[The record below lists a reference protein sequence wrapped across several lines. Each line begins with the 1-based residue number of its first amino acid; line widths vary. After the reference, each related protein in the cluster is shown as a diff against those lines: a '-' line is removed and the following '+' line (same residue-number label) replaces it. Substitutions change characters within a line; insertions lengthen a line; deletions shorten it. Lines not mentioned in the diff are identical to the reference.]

1 MKFVVSLLAVVL
13 VNVLVAG
20 PAAAQGPARP
30 DPRIGPAVRP
40 LPLNLRADATVVTY
54 DADTGERI
62 VIRQGSN
69 IVECQPEDPESG
81 FTRCYNKV
89 LAPRNDLAAKL
100 RAEGKTPE
108 EIQAAITA
116 AVEAGDIPEP
126 PTGTMS
132 YRIYNRDD
140 RIRYLWVMRVP
151 GATEE
156 SIGVSTTSQRD
167 NALAGRG
174 FPWLMRAGTPAAH
187 VMMPIN
193 NTLYSNK
200 SVEQKIAEAV
210 LPLPADLQADATV
223 YTYDPD
229 TGERIVLRQGT
240 NQVECQPPNPA
251 TENTICQNVSGAT
264 QRDMS
269 AKLRAEGK
277 SGQEIQAAVAAARE
291 AGTIPERAFGE
302 MMYLLRHNDRQIKL
316 LWVMLTPGATP
327 ESIGV
332 STESQRNNALK
343 GEGRP
348 WLMRAGT
355 PGAHIMIPINGTPL
369 SSGYTP

>member
-1 MKFVVSLLAVVL
+1 
-13 VNVLVAG
+13 
-20 PAAAQGPARP
+20 
-30 DPRIGPAVRP
+30 
-40 LPLNLRADATVVTY
+40 LPINLRADATVVTY
-54 DADTGERI
+54 DETTGERI

-69 IVECQPEDPESG
+69 IVECQPEDAASG

-89 LAPRNDLAAKL
+89 LAPRNDLTAKL
-100 RAEGKTPE
+100 RAEGKSGE
-108 EIQAAITA
+108 EIRAAIAA
-116 AVEAGDIPEP
+116 AVAAGNIAEP

-156 SIGVSTTSQRD
+156 SSGISTASQRD

-174 FPWLMRAGTPAAH
+174 FPWLMAEGTPAAH

-200 SVEQKIAEAV
+200 TTEQKIAEAV
-210 LPLPADLQADATV
+210 APLPADLQADATV

-229 TGERIVLRQGT
+229 TGDRITLRQGS

-251 TENTICQNVSGAT
+251 SEQTICQSTRGASG
-264 QRDMS
+264 RDLS
-269 AKLRAEGK
+269 AKLRAEGR
-277 SGQEIQAAVAAARE
+277 SGQEVQAAMAAARE
-291 AGTIPERAFGE
+291 RGEVAAPGFGE
-302 MMYLLRHNDRQIKL
+302 MMYLVRHNDRQIKL
-316 LWVMLTPGATP
+316 LWVMITPGATP

-332 STESQRNNALK
+332 STESQRNNALA
-343 GEGRP
+343 GQGRP
-348 WLMRAGT
+348 WLMRPGT
-355 PGAHIMIPINGTPL
+355 PGAHIMIPINNTPL
-369 SSGYTP
+369 SSGYTPQ